1 MQTGSYDN
9 TISASNPNPVMVQS
23 GLNTDDE
30 MFIFIFQYTDYQLG
44 DENIFIEE
52 QFNVS
57 STSNIAD
64 NFLKKIILK
73 TNLLGKRS
81 RSIKNNVSIFI
92 HEDGEFEKKII
103 ID

>member
-1 MQTGSYDN
+1 MNEEFILVSDITDIELNQSQT
-9 TISASNPNPVMVQS
+9 V
-23 GLNTDDE
+23 
-30 MFIFIFQYTDYQLG
+30 QLG

-52 QFNVS
+52 QFNAS

-103 ID
+103 LD

>member
-1 MQTGSYDN
+1 M
-9 TISASNPNPVMVQS
+9 
-23 GLNTDDE
+23 
-30 MFIFIFQYTDYQLG
+30 
-44 DENIFIEE
+44 
-52 QFNVS
+52 S

-81 RSIKNNVSIFI
+81 RSTKNNVSVFI

>member
-1 MQTGSYDN
+1 MIYATGSYDN
-9 TISASNPNPVMVQS
+9 TISASNPNPES

-57 STSNIAD
+57 ST
-64 NFLKKIILK
+64 
-73 TNLLGKRS
+73 
-81 RSIKNNVSIFI
+81 
-92 HEDGEFEKKII
+92 
-103 ID
+103 